1 MRRVFVTG
9 GGHGIGRAIV
19 EAFVREGDC
28 VAFCDI
34 STERGA
40 EVSAATGARFF
51 ALDVVDSK
59 ALEGAMSELFVE
71 WGDIDVVV
79 NNVGIGEFEPIT
91 TTSVEHF
98 DKVINTNLR
107 SAFVTSRMLAIH
119 REKMGSQSGYGRIVN
134 ITSTRYLQS
143 EPSSEAYAASK
154 GGICSLTHALAIS
167 LAEYHITVNCIAPGW
182 ISVNEDEVLRAEDH
196 AFHPS
201 GRVGAP
207 DDIAR
212 ACLFLCDQRNDFIN
226 GQCITVDGGVT
237 NRMIYPE

>member
-34 STERGA
+34 SAERGA

-51 ALDVVDSK
+51 ALDVVDSE

-71 WGDIDVVV
+71 WGDIDIVV
-79 NNVGIGEFEPIT
+79 NNVGISEFEPIT

-196 AFHPS
+196 DFHPS
-201 GRVGAP
+201 GRVGVP

-237 NRMIYPE
+237 KRMIYPE

>member
-51 ALDVVDSK
+51 ALDVVDSE

-119 REKMGSQSGYGRIVN
+119 REMMGSQSGYGRIVN

-201 GRVGAP
+201 GRVGVP

-237 NRMIYPE
+237 KRMIYPE